1 MSNNGASLHWPD
13 TPAGRQVQAK
23 LNEERTLEALHKLL
37 DRLDTVEQAVE
48 KLANLMQQG
57 PGLMAIGGDM
67 LDEMYRKADAQGIS
81 VDERLRVALH
91 LAEQLTDPALAE
103 KMDNMLKMAKQL
115 PGMVGMTA
123 DMLDEG
129 MKNAIDSGL
138 DPQAIAQFALKTGQ
152 ALSEAQ
158 SDTPAQVGGIF
169 GMLRLL
175 KDPDRQKGLGFL
187 MNFVKRLGQKIG

>member
-1 MSNNGASLHWPD
+1 MSNNGASIHWPD

-37 DRLDTVEQAVE
+37 DRLDAVE
-48 KLANLMQQG
+48 KAVENLSSLMQQG
-57 PGLMAIGGDM
+57 PGLMAMGADM
-67 LDEMYRKADAQGIS
+67 LDEVYQKADARGVNIE
-81 VDERLRVALH
+81 ERLKVALH
-91 LAEQLTDPALAE
+91 LAEKLTDPYLAE
-103 KMDNMLKMAKQL
+103 KMDNLLKLANQL

-129 MKNAIDSGL
+129 MKNAIAGGV
-138 DPQAIAQFALKTGQ
+138 DPQALAQFALKTGQ

-158 SDTPAQVGGIF
+158 AETPAQVGGIF

-175 KDPDRQKGLGFL
+175 KDPDRQRGLGFL